1 MKDFLDSKILND
13 TIEETFL
20 SADKAKSPKTSVI
33 IVAYNPDKQ
42 LFERNIESLM
52 TDVKTDYEIWVI
64 DNSEQSKIKDYVSG
78 LKINYIKLK
87 RNYGLTA
94 GRNVGIIHAKGE
106 ILIFLDD
113 DAIPGTNFIDE
124 HTKAHVENNICGLRG
139 KCLPR
144 TNATL
149 NHFAYHYDLG
159 DGMIPYCINL
169 EGNSSF
175 KKDILLEVGGF
186 NSELKGAGGHEG
198 LELSKKIID
207 KTNDKHSVIYWPDAI
222 IYHDYSKSL
231 LHYLKKQI
239 RHQNH
244 IKYMEDNHPDFLDFY
259 RSYKPVIIKD
269 ERELSYITRAK
280 IKLIKKINQH
290 ALRPNSV
297 INRIVNHL

>member
-1 MKDFLDSKILND
+1 MKNFLDQELLND
-13 TIEETFL
+13 MIEETL
-20 SADKAKSPKTSVI
+20 VSADKVKLPKTSVI
-33 IVAYNPDKQ
+33 IVTYNPDIK
-42 LFERNIESLM
+42 LFQKNIESL
-52 TDVKTDYEIWVI
+52 TTNVETDYEIWVI
-64 DNSEQSKIKDYVSG
+64 DNGEQSNIKDYASR

-94 GRNVGIIHAKGE
+94 GRNVGIIHSKGE

-113 DAIPGTNFIDE
+113 DAIPGKNFIDE
-124 HTKAHVENNICGLRG
+124 HTKAHIDNNIAALRG

-144 TNATL
+144 TNSTL
-149 NHFAYHYDLG
+149 NHFAFHYDLG

-175 KKDILLEVGGF
+175 KKDVLIEIGGF

-207 KTNDKHSVIYWPDAI
+207 KTKNDNSVIYWPDAI

-239 RHQNH
+239 RHQDH
-244 IKYMEDNHPDFLDFY
+244 IKYMELKHPDFLDFY
-259 RSYKPVIIKD
+259 RSYKPIKIKD
-269 ERELSYITRAK
+269 ENELSYITRAK
-280 IKLIKKINQH
+280 IKLIKKISQH

>member
-1 MKDFLDSKILND
+1 MKNFLDPIILND
-13 TIEETFL
+13 KIEETIHSVDTDTL
-20 SADKAKSPKTSVI
+20 PKTSVI
-33 IVAYNPDKQ
+33 IVTYNPDMH
-42 LFERNIESLM
+42 LLRENIESL
-52 TDVKTDYEIWVI
+52 TSDVKTKYEIWVI
-64 DNSEQSKIKDYVSG
+64 DNNKQSKIKNYVSE
-78 LKINYIKLK
+78 LNINYIKLK

-113 DAIPGTNFIDE
+113 DAIPGKNFIDE
-124 HTKAHVENNICGLRG
+124 HIKAHTENNISALRG

-144 TNATL
+144 TNSTL
-149 NHFAYHYDLG
+149 NHFAFHYDLG

-207 KTNDKHSVIYWPDAI
+207 RTKDIHSVIYWPDAI

-231 LHYLKKQI
+231 IHYLKKQI
-239 RHQNH
+239 RHQDH
-244 IKYMEDNHPDFLDFY
+244 IKYIEDNHPDFLDFS
-259 RSYKPVIIKD
+259 RSYKPVRIKN
-269 ERELSYITRAK
+269 EYELSYITRAK
-280 IKLIKKINQH
+280 IRLIKKINQH
-290 ALRPNSV
+290 ALRPNSL